1 MMEEGKAV
9 YPLPGETLNSAP
21 ANPFVLFGKRSN
33 NDTGLV
39 THLFMMRPS
48 LHFAFLQVHR
58 I

>member
-1 MMEEGKAV
+1 MRERLDILYQEKRSI
-9 YPLPGETLNSAP
+9 PLPPIA
-21 ANPFVLFGKRSN
+21 FVFFVKRSN